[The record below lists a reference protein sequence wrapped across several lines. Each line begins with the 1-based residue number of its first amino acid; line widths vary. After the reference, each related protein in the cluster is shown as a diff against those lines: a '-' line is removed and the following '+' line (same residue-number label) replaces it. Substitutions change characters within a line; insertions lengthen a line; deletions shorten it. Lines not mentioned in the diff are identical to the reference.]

1 MGHIPGK
8 DSLQM
13 LWKKIDYPDKRVV
26 KQILYSLRYI
36 NYRAEGREAMHVHEL
51 LDVEMSKTLWNLA
64 ALHELTDEPYY
75 EFLKDALREE
85 IRDNYDHLT
94 LLLSLLYDQESVQ
107 LVKENVEA
115 GTPDSIQY
123 ALELL
128 DLFVDQDLKPKL
140 IPLLDDSK
148 VSDKLEKL
156 QTYFPRETYNP
167 IQVINYI
174 LNRDF
179 NYNNR
184 WTKACAIHATAYIP
198 DFRISRGLIGQ
209 MFNADKLLQET
220 TAWVIYNKDKS
231 AYDTITERLP
241 YRDKKFLDSSIE
253 NNQLL
258 DGLEDGFFLFIEM
271 VMHIK
276 KLPAFDHI
284 QGKVLSDLADKIT
297 PIILKPN
304 EKFVITE
311 TTDMPIL
318 ILASGEVILRKG
330 LDEIM
335 TMKNG
340 DVFGDLFQQ
349 GPTPVIGELLATQR
363 SVIFKINLVDFYF
376 VLANHHE
383 LAQGLIHNIIE
394 KQLKQTA

>member
-1 MGHIPGK
+1 
-8 DSLQM
+8 
-13 LWKKIDYPDKRVV
+13 
-26 KQILYSLRYI
+26 
-36 NYRAEGREAMHVHEL
+36 
-51 LDVEMSKTLWNLA
+51 
-64 ALHELTDEPYY
+64 
-75 EFLKDALREE
+75 
-85 IRDNYDHLT
+85 
-94 LLLSLLYDQESVQ
+94 
-107 LVKENVEA
+107 
-115 GTPDSIQY
+115 
-123 ALELL
+123 
-128 DLFVDQDLKPKL
+128 
-140 IPLLDDSK
+140 
-148 VSDKLEKL
+148 
-156 QTYFPRETYNP
+156 
-167 IQVINYI
+167 
-174 LNRDF
+174 
-179 NYNNR
+179 
-184 WTKACAIHATAYIP
+184 
-198 DFRISRGLIGQ
+198 
-209 MFNADKLLQET
+209 LQET
-220 TAWVIYNKDKS
+220 TAWVIFNKDKS
-231 AYDTITERLP
+231 AYESITERLP

-258 DGLEDGFFLFIEM
+258 EGLEDGFFLFIEM